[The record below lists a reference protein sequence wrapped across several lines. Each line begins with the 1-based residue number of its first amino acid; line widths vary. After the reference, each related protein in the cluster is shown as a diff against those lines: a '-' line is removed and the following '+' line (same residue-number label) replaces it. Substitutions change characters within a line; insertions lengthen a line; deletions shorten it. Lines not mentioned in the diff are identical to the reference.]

1 GARRRSR
8 TAVTM
13 SATAISA
20 NAAAVNAPS
29 TVARSSAPVHVST
42 TTRYAAP
49 AARASAIR
57 SALTTRRAGIDAG
70 SLRSAIVTIW
80 PATTRITNC
89 TGVAART
96 STTTTASDSGRG
108 ARPAGRSSTSSP
120 MTRAAVR
127 IARSGTTESVVVRTA
142 TIRTER
148 FISSGS
154 VLLRCKIAEAG
165 GTGPDDGRRR
175 RKVDDVDFVPGTVPL
190 AACLDG
196 RNQRLHA
203 RRVELYARFVA
214 KLLERDL
221 LGERTAIGAGRGHG
235 IEGVGDG
242 DDARLDRRVRVGA
255 APLRRLGLQAR
266 RDRREKVD
274 AAHELDRDVLV
285 APHPVELLLGQP
297 AGFVEDLVRHDEL
310 ADVVHQCCV
319 AESLELGRL
328 HLEPT
333 AHVLREL
340 RHALDMARGVPV
352 LRLERADERRQ
363 CGGVLRAQLHVAR
376 ERLPRDEDRRDEQ
389 RHDPRTQRQVHASEQ
404 DAEQRE
410 RVHLPAHQAEALHEL
425 VHGGAASRRDR
436 GDEERE

>member
-142 TIRTER
+142 AIPAAVPASATPTIRTER

-242 DDARLDRRVRVGA
+242 DD
-255 APLRRLGLQAR
+255 
-266 RDRREKVD
+266 
-274 AAHELDRDVLV
+274 
-285 APHPVELLLGQP
+285 
-297 AGFVEDLVRHDEL
+297 
-310 ADVVHQCCV
+310 
-319 AESLELGRL
+319 
-328 HLEPT
+328 
-333 AHVLREL
+333 
-340 RHALDMARGVPV
+340 
-352 LRLERADERRQ
+352 
-363 CGGVLRAQLHVAR
+363 
-376 ERLPRDEDRRDEQ
+376 
-389 RHDPRTQRQVHASEQ
+389 
-404 DAEQRE
+404 
-410 RVHLPAHQAEALHEL
+410 
-425 VHGGAASRRDR
+425 
-436 GDEERE
+436 